1 MPPPGKRERTTA
13 ALPLLD
19 GGEAAPPPRRSP
31 GRSPGRGAEQGGP
44 PLPALGLLFLGSVC
58 TVCLPHVP
66 PLQLQPPRAFLLG
79 KHC

>member
-19 GGEAAPPPRRSP
+19 GGEAAPPLGGALEGAPGGERS
-31 GRSPGRGAEQGGP
+31 RGA
-44 PLPALGLLFLGSVC
+44 PLPALGLLFLGSVRP
-58 TVCLPHVP
+58 VCLPHVP
-66 PLQLQPPRAFLLG
+66 PLRLQPPRAFLLG